1 MLFLIPRPNK
11 IYIMSSPSYP
21 GRLKIGVSN
30 RPKLR
35 ATQVG
40 KGKNRVEFEIGMPF
54 AYQVESA
61 FHSLF
66 AGLNAPT
73 SGDGRTE
80 WFSPFLLGMAGCFAA
95 IWFWLRSGHDW
106 QVGAMWCGLAFVAAY
121 LAFYFLVVVLL
132 VLVRLVFEAWP
143 LVLWAA
149 WAHIC

>member
-40 KGKNRVEFEIGMPF
+40 KGKNRVEFAIGMPF

-80 WFSPFLLGMAGCFAA
+80 WFSSFLLGVAGC
-95 IWFWLRSGHDW
+95 IGCLYWWLGSGQGW
-106 QVGAMWCGLAFVAAY
+106 EVAAMLCALSF
-121 LAFYFLVVVLL
+121 LAAWLLFYFTVVTLL
-132 VLVRLVFEAWP
+132 VLVRLVFEVWP
-143 LVLWAA
+143 LGLWAA
-149 WAHIC
+149 WAFC

>member
-1 MLFLIPRPNK
+1 MLFLIRRPNK

-54 AYQVESA
+54 AYQVEGA

-80 WFSPFLLGMAGCFAA
+80 WFSPFLLGVVGFVGCLYWWLGSGQGWEVAA
-95 IWFWLRSGHDW
+95 VLCALS
-106 QVGAMWCGLAFVAAY
+106 FVAAY
-121 LAFYFLVVVLL
+121 LLFYFTVVALL
-132 VLVRLVFEAWP
+132 VLVRLVFEGWP
-143 LVLWAA
+143 LALIILY
-149 WAHIC
+149 HYF